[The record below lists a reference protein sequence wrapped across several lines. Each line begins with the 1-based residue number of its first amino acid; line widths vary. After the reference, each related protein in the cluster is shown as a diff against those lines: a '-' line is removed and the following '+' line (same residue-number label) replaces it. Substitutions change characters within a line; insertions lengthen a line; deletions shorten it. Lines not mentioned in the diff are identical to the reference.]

1 MRQTYLS
8 MLIATVLLIGAGC
21 EPDYCSC
28 SHKHPV
34 AYLVPLPE
42 PVMWS
47 PVGDPE
53 NDARIAKLLHDKCVA
68 VSLPLRPER
77 NSGFQPIEIPD
88 LPQLE
93 CAERLLLKP
102 RHVAKSRWSSAILFP
117 LSTIGP
123 ARVRSI
129 LRGSIYGNIE
139 TNDVVVGFAAPA
151 LPDQHCL
158 PIKIVQPKRQ

>member
-93 CAERLLLKP
+93 CAERLLFE
-102 RHVAKSRWSSAILFP
+102 AASRGEITVVFGHP
-117 LSTIGP
+117 LSTIYHRPSTGP
-123 ARVRSI
+123 V
-129 LRGSIYGNIE
+129 N
-139 TNDVVVGFAAPA
+139 P
-151 LPDQHCL
+151 
-158 PIKIVQPKRQ
+158 